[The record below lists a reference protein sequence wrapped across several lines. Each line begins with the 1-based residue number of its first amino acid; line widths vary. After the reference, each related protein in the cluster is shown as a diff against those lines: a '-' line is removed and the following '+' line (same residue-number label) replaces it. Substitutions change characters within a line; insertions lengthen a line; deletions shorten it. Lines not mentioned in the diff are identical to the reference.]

1 MNEMYFIKNINLYVT
16 KPNFF
21 NWVTNVA
28 KNVLCL
34 EDVVIHMKFSEW
46 FAQRLVQGIVEGS

>member
-1 MNEMYFIKNINLYVT
+1 MYFIKNINLYVT

-21 NWVTNVA
+21 NGVTNVA

-34 EDVVIHMKFSEW
+34 EDVVIHVKFSEW
-46 FAQRLVQGIVEGS
+46 FAQRLVQWIVEGS